1 MASSITAADFTLKTA
16 AGTLVPGTITYNTS
30 TDTVMLTPNAALA
43 YSTTYTVSIS
53 GVTDASGRTMA
64 SPFTWSF
71 TTAPAE
77 LASILS
83 TLSIP
88 TSPLDRLWW
97 TPARIQQAQA
107 WFAQTSYVPGTDNP
121 EDDAFAYVATGNTQD
136 GMLAV
141 TDLLS
146 YGISTS
152 ELLAVALNDYRWSPW
167 VPVVFDWCYNLMT
180 PTQIST
186 FISEYNNYTQIALS
200 KNWGGPG
207 MESNNYYWG
216 YTMNALDWALA
227 SYYINPEAPTFLYD
241 TLVTRWQDGV
251 LPYFAGAGAGGVP
264 PEGSEYG
271 PEMYFDPVIPFTT
284 LGLMG
289 YDILGQT
296 NWYQEAAMN
305 IIYDTSLSPIGGSYI
320 GFPYGDDEFSNGQPA
335 FSGASY
341 QIDTY
346 YTGEY
351 TDFMTMI
358 AIYDANEP
366 IGEYARE
373 WLDTIQGQDE
383 PWVAAVDPGGTALPF
398 SSLPLDYYAPGQ
410 GYLYT
415 KNTWGRAVP
424 QS

>member
-1 MASSITAADFTLKTA
+1 MGLHDEW
-16 AGTLVPGTITYNTS
+16 
-30 TDTVMLTPNAALA
+30 
-43 YSTTYTVSIS
+43 
-53 GVTDASGRTMA
+53 R
-64 SPFTWSF
+64 
-71 TTAPAE
+71 
-77 LASILS
+77 
-83 TLSIP
+83 
-88 TSPLDRLWW
+88 
-97 TPARIQQAQA
+97 
-107 WFAQTSYVPGTDNP
+107 
-121 EDDAFAYVATGNTQD
+121 
-136 GMLAV
+136 
-141 TDLLS
+141 
-146 YGISTS
+146 
-152 ELLAVALNDYRWSPW
+152 
-167 VPVVFDWCYNLMT
+167 
-180 PTQIST
+180 
-186 FISEYNNYTQIALS
+186 
-200 KNWGGPG
+200 
-207 MESNNYYWG
+207 
-216 YTMNALDWALA
+216 LDWALA

-251 LPYFAGAGAGGVP
+251 LPYFAVRGQGGVP

-415 KNTWGRAVP
+415 KNTWAPSGTSVLIQLSSGSHGGHFHEEWGSFQINSSGEQLAVEHSGYDETFADGSNSEGTTP
-424 QS
+424 TMASFTMVMASRRRITFSDRRRSLRLKAHLLSLMPRLT

>member
-1 MASSITAADFTLKTA
+1 MTAPFAWSFTTAASSATAPTLTSQTPAPGATSVAVSALVTVTFNAAAQPSTIGFTLKTSTGATVPATVSYNSSDTTATVTPSAALAYATTYTVTLIGAQDSFGDNPVTWSFSTVGPTAVSVSPPANSTGVPVSFSVSASFSESVLASSITAADFTLKTA

-152 ELLAVALNDYRWSPW
+152 ELLAVAN
-167 VPVVFDWCYNLMT
+167 
-180 PTQIST
+180 
-186 FISEYNNYTQIALS
+186 
-200 KNWGGPG
+200 
-207 MESNNYYWG
+207 
-216 YTMNALDWALA
+216 
-227 SYYINPEAPTFLYD
+227 
-241 TLVTRWQDGV
+241 
-251 LPYFAGAGAGGVP
+251 
-264 PEGSEYG
+264 
-271 PEMYFDPVIPFTT
+271 
-284 LGLMG
+284 
-289 YDILGQT
+289 
-296 NWYQEAAMN
+296 
-305 IIYDTSLSPIGGSYI
+305 
-320 GFPYGDDEFSNGQPA
+320 
-335 FSGASY
+335 
-341 QIDTY
+341 
-346 YTGEY
+346 
-351 TDFMTMI
+351 
-358 AIYDANEP
+358 
-366 IGEYARE
+366 
-373 WLDTIQGQDE
+373 
-383 PWVAAVDPGGTALPF
+383 
-398 SSLPLDYYAPGQ
+398 
-410 GYLYT
+410 
-415 KNTWGRAVP
+415 
-424 QS
+424 